1 MDPSILKQLL
11 DVSALKI
18 LDSLDYDRSRELQ
31 LNKQL
36 REQGLSPELTA
47 AILTQAQ
54 LRIEAEDKFGPFA
67 SHMLF
72 TRDGLA
78 QATRLPVAAHHAARM
93 RQAGVTSIVDL
104 GCGVGADALAFAGTD
119 VQVRAV
125 EIDEVTAAVAAFNMR
140 EFPTAE
146 VVHSAAENQDLAG
159 FDALWCDPARRSGS
173 HRDGQARRL
182 SDPESFSPSLSWVVE
197 KAAEVRAAGVK
208 MGPAL
213 DHALV
218 PDGWEAQWVSHNG
231 DVVEVGLYAGDAC
244 QRAGR
249 SALLMGDGPG
259 TLTVHESEVPEA
271 DEPGIGELG
280 EYLFEP
286 DGALVRAGLVT
297 ALCDPLGV
305 WRISPKIAY
314 LTGDALVTGIAQRA
328 VSQYRIVDVL
338 PAGIKALRQALKAR
352 NIGKVIIKKR
362 GMDIVPEKVRRQL
375 KLTQG
380 SESATLVFTR
390 VGEKH
395 VVLLTQ
401 PVTL

>member
-1 MDPSILKQLL
+1 MTFLL
-11 DVSALKI
+11 SRFWI
-18 LDSLDYDRSRELQ
+18 HSDYDRSRELQ

-380 SESATLVFTR
+380 SEPATLVFTR